1 MEESS
6 APKPVLEFNFK
17 AEVDND
23 IFNIILTQNYE
34 NCEHLIIK
42 ISQTNAIPPTSYEAK
57 FTKKDLDTT
66 SRYFK
71 MFDDISQLF
80 PEMQSKFEKKEYNIK
95 KNQNA
100 ILIYFIL
107 GIKNIPD
114 FSLTIPKTQNSIN
127 STVEALCQLVNKMQN
142 DNKKMKDEMNNI
154 LNDNK
159 TMREDMNKILNENK
173 KMKDEIKNLKEEI
186 INLKK
191 EVKFS
196 NAENEIDSDI
206 VKNKDEKKMVFNWIR
221 QNAKMKFNLLF
232 KATRD
237 GDRIS
242 SFADKVKGKSPTL
255 ILIKTKTGYKFG
267 GYTTV
272 EWDMTGYYKYQKD
285 ENAFIFSINN
295 KKKFNVIKRKEN
307 NAICGDPNHFAFGGG
322 HNLTIWDNFFTND
335 NSKSYRYNHSY
346 DTTSNYELTGG
357 ANKFY
362 VEECEVYQVIF
373 E

>member
-1 MEESS
+1 MEETS
-6 APKPVLEFNFK
+6 APKPALEFNIK

-23 IFNIILTQNYE
+23 IFNIILTQNYDNTE
-34 NCEHLIIK
+34 YLIIK
-42 ISQTNAIPPTSYEAK
+42 ISQTNSIPPTSYEAK

-71 MFDDISQLF
+71 MFDDINQLF

-95 KNQNA
+95 KNENA

-142 DNKKMKDEMNNI
+142 DNKKMKEEMNNI
-154 LNDNK
+154 LSN
-159 TMREDMNKILNENK
+159 NK
-173 KMKDEIKNLKEEI
+173 KMQEEINTLKEEI
-186 INLKK
+186 IKLKK
-191 EVKFS
+191 AIGKEL
-196 NAENEIDSDI
+196 NSDI
-206 VKNKDEKKMVFNWIR
+206 LTDKDEKIMVFNWIK
-221 QNAKMKFNLLF
+221 QNAKLKFKLLF

-242 SFADKVKGKSPTL
+242 KFADKVKGKSPTL

-272 EWDMTGYYKYQKD
+272 EWDMTGTYTYKKD

-295 KKKFNVIKRKEN
+295 KKKFNIKKGNEGY
-307 NAICGDPNHFAFGGG
+307 AICGDPNHFAFGGG
-322 HNLTIWDNFFTND
+322 HDLTIWDNFFSND
-335 NSKSYRYNHSY
+335 YSQNYSCNYSYG
-346 DTTSNYELTGG
+346 TSNYELTGG

>member
-57 FTKKDLDTT
+57 FNKKDLDTT

-95 KNQNA
+95 NNQNA

-114 FSLTIPKTQNSIN
+114 FSLIIPKTQNSIN

-142 DNKKMKDEMNNI
+142 DNKKMQDEMNKI

-159 TMREDMNKILNENK
+159 TM
-173 KMKDEIKNLKEEI
+173 KDEINTLKEEI
-186 INLKK
+186 IKLKK
-191 EVKFS
+191 EIGEEL
-196 NAENEIDSDI
+196 NSDI
-206 VKNKDEKKMVFNWIR
+206 LTNKDEKIMIFNWIKP
-221 QNAKMKFNLLF
+221 NAKMRFNLLF

-242 SFADKVKGKSPTL
+242 AFTDKVKGKTPTL

-272 EWDMTGYYKYQKD
+272 EWDMTGSYTYKRD

-295 KKKFNVIKRKEN
+295 KKKFNVKKGNEIY
-307 NAICGDPNHFAFGGG
+307 AICGDPNHFAFGGG

-335 NSKSYRYNHSY
+335 NSKDYSYGSYY